1 MSRTLGIG
9 VVAEGVETLNQM
21 LYLQEQECESA
32 QGYLFSRPL
41 PTADAEVLLRR
52 VAANVD
58 LSRTEKLRQ
67 LAADAPAEVT
77 KG

>member
-1 MSRTLGIG
+1 
-9 VVAEGVETLNQM
+9 VVAEGVETFNQM

-41 PTADAEVLLRR
+41 PIGDAEVLLRR
-52 VAANVD
+52 VAANAD
-58 LSRTEKLRQ
+58 LSRTEKLRR
-67 LAADAPAEVT
+67 LSIDASAEAAT